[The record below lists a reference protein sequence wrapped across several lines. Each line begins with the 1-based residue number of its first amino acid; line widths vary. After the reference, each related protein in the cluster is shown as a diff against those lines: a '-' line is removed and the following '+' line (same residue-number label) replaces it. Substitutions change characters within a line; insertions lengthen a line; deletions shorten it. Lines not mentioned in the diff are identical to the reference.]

1 MGSSKAYR
9 SVGVQSVEAARLV
22 AGHDGQ
28 DLVVGVDVGKGK
40 LHMMLYWS
48 FESRS
53 RPIVVH
59 QPSELRAAIGLLQE
73 LSQGRRMRVALEP
86 SGTYGDAFRY
96 GCSQAGLAVE
106 RVSGAASKKHSEVM
120 DNTNSQHDGKDAG
133 VIAELAFMGKSKAW
147 PWEQPQGDED
157 MLRVHADLMV
167 LTREEKVRWTGRLEG
182 RLARH
187 WPEVLSLL
195 DLDSPTL
202 LQALVRYQSPAK
214 LADDPEAEGRLRA
227 FGSQLLSAEKAQ
239 AVVAS
244 ARETVG
250 VAMTPGSEYELK
262 VIAEKLLELKQQDR
276 EHERMVE
283 RLGPKTPAVGIL
295 APALGKATATVLYLE
310 CGDPGRYPSCDAY
323 LNALG
328 LNLVEHSSGLQQGNL
343 RISKRGSPR
352 GRKWLYLASLRF
364 IRDEGNTQ
372 AWYHRKV
379 ARDGGVKMRAVIGVM
394 RKLARSIYH
403 CCSTGEE
410 FDSQKVFQSHKP
422 NKSRRRNR
430 QRRCHSGRQEACVA
444 TQGER
449 KDVI

>member
-1 MGSSKAYR
+1 MGSSKTYR
-9 SVGVQSVEAARLV
+9 SVDVQSVEVARLV

-40 LHMMLYWS
+40 LHMVLYWS
-48 FESRS
+48 YESRS
-53 RPIVVH
+53 RPIVVR
-59 QPSELRAAIGLLQE
+59 QPSELRAAIRLLEQ

-96 GCSQAGLAVE
+96 GCSQAGLQVE
-106 RVSGAASKKHSEVM
+106 RVSGSASKKHSEVM

-133 VIAELAFMGKSKAW
+133 VIAELAFMGKSRAW

-157 MLRVHADLMV
+157 MLRVHADMMV
-167 LTREEKVRWTGRLEG
+167 LAREETVRWTGRLEG

-195 DLDSPTL
+195 DLQSQTL

-214 LADDPEAEGRLRA
+214 LAEDPQAVEYLRELGGRL
-227 FGSQLLSAEKAQ
+227 FSPEKAQ

-250 VAMTPGSEYELK
+250 VPVTQGVGYELK
-262 VIAEKLLELKQQDR
+262 LIAEKLLELKQQDR
-276 EHERMVE
+276 EHECMVE
-283 RLGPKTPAVGIL
+283 RLGPKNPAVGLL

-310 CGDPGRYPSCDAY
+310 CGDPGKYPCSYAY

-328 LNLVEHSSGLQQGNL
+328 LNLVEHSSGLQQGKL
-343 RISKRGSPR
+343 HISKRGSPR
-352 GRKWLYLASLRF
+352 ARKWLYLAGLRF
-364 IRDEGNTQ
+364 IGDEGNTQ

-379 ARDGGVKMRAVIGVM
+379 ARDGGVKMRGVIGVM

-403 CCSTGEE
+403 CCLTGEE
-410 FDSQKVFQSHKP
+410 FDSQKVFESHKT
-422 NKSRRRNR
+422 NKSQRRNR
-430 QRRCHSGRQEACVA
+430 QRRGHSGRQEACGV
-444 TQGER
+444 TR
-449 KDVI
+449 